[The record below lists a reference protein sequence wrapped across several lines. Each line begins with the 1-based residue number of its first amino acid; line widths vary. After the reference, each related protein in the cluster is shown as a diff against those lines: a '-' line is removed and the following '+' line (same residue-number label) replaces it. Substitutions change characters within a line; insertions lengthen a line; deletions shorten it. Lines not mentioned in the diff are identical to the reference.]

1 MSNNI
6 VPTLSTWLQ
15 VWLESHS
22 HNVQETTAQNY
33 ADICKLIEKWLPDRP
48 LDGLREME
56 AQKTLNLLADIGYSR
71 STLRIFRIVLNKAY
85 EWAARNQLI
94 AENPIRFVTI
104 PRNASEKEVFPLTP
118 EQQERLEAVC
128 RDDMHGDLFLFLLYT
143 GLRRAEL
150 CNLKWRDFDAQKRCI
165 HIRKSKTAAGIRTV
179 PLLPLPLSLLH
190 LQPRINEYIFN
201 SSRTHKPVTSYV
213 LRRTYMRLREKAEI
227 PELTNHVCR
236 HTFATRLL
244 EKGVEPKAIAAL
256 LGHTNVA
263 FTLNRYVQAQPDY
276 LTEQIFRLEPLAA
289 FPPPIA

>member
-1 MSNNI
+1 MSNNTI
-6 VPTLSTWLQ
+6 PTLFAWLQ
-15 VWLESHS
+15 VWLGSHS

-33 ADICKLIEKWLPDRP
+33 AAICRIIEKWLPDCS
-48 LDGLREME
+48 LDSLREME
-56 AQKTLNLLADIGYSR
+56 VQKTLNLLADIGYSR
-71 STLRIFRIVLNKAY
+71 STLRIFRIVLRKAY
-85 EWAARNQLI
+85 EWAIRNQLVT
-94 AENPIRFVTI
+94 ENPIRYVTI
-104 PRNASEKEVFPLTP
+104 PKNASEKGVFPLHR

-128 RDDMHGDLFLFLLYT
+128 RDDLHGDLFLFLLYT

-179 PLLPLPLSLLH
+179 PLLSLPLSMLY

-201 SSRTHKPVTSYV
+201 STKTQKPVTPSV
-213 LRRTYMRLREKAEI
+213 LRRTYLRLREKAGI

-244 EKGVEPKAIAAL
+244 ENGVEPKAIAAL

-263 FTLNRYVQAQPDY
+263 FTLNRYVQAQPEY
-276 LTEQIFRLEPLAA
+276 LTQQIFRLDNHASC
-289 FPPPIA
+289 PIV